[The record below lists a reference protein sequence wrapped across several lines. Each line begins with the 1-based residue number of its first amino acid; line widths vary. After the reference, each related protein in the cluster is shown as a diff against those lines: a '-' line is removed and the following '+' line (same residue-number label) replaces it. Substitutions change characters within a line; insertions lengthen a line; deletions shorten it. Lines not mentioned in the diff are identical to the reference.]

1 MRDYTE
7 FAQLELNKLIKIQDK
22 FKEKY
27 KTDLFENWFYESECS
42 ILRLYNNDEDEIF
55 FKYIPIGT
63 FSKNSETWMWTW
75 YNESSI
81 EPNKNETLRIKQFG
95 IENSYQKLID
105 GTFVSDEFDGW
116 EFLSISFPIL
126 NGIGVYKVNS
136 DNLEKY
142 MLLTEVIENKN
153 TPEIVK
159 LKQKTVDCTIHGFAR
174 PAFVCK
180 HLNLEKA
187 VGFEEAFETYPG
199 MELDQDDDL
208 QAWCSECEEIRLNY
222 GEWNEESE
230 KFAQIKLVC
239 ENCYFEMKKLNE

>member
-63 FSKNSETWMWTW
+63 FSKNSETWMWAW

-95 IENSYQKLID
+95 IENNYQKLID
-105 GTFVSDEFDGW
+105 GTFRSDEFDGW

-153 TPEIVK
+153 APEIVK

-174 PAFVCK
+174 PAFVCQ
-180 HLNLEKA
+180 HLNLKTA
-187 VGFEEAFETYPG
+187 VGFEEAFETFPR
-199 MELDQDDDL
+199 MELGEDEDL
-208 QAWCSECEEIRLNY
+208 QAWCYECEKMRSKY

-230 KFAQIKLVC
+230 KFAQIKLIC
-239 ENCYFEMKKLNE
+239 EECYFEIKKLNE